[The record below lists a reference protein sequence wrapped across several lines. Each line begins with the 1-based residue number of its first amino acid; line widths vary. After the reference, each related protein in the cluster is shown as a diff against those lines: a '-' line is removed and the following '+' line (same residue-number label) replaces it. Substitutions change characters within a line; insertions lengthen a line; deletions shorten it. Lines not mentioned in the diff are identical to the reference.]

1 MLRKILFVTAT
12 DAEADAVRKAP
23 GMKPSGDKLISGGA
37 EISILVTG
45 IGSVAT
51 SWGMTK
57 WLTSGEKP
65 DIAVNAGIA
74 GSFSEHINIGD
85 VVLPAEDCFADAGVE
100 EGNSFLTL
108 GEAGLDDPD
117 RFPFR
122 NGKIFADRGIVNKM
136 SAVLKPVRAVT
147 VNCSSGSEQ
156 TIAKLLKKFN
166 PDIET
171 MEGAAFFYICSREK
185 IPFLAI
191 RSISNRVEP
200 RNRKNWN
207 IRLALD
213 NLSEKLNEIILLL
226 TN

>member
-1 MLRKILFVTAT
+1 MPRKILFVTAT
-12 DAEADAVRKAP
+12 DAEADAVRMAP
-23 GMKPSGDKLISGGA
+23 GMKTSGDKLICGGA

-51 SWGMTK
+51 AWGMSK
-57 WLTSGEKP
+57 WLASGEKP

-74 GSFSEHINIGD
+74 GSFSNLINIGD
-85 VVLPAEDCFADAGVE
+85 VVLPFEDCFADAGIE
-100 EGNSFLTL
+100 EGNAFLTL

-122 NGKIFADRGIVNKM
+122 NGRIYADSEIVKKM

-147 VNCSSGSEQ
+147 VNCSSGSEL

-166 PDIET
+166 PEIET
-171 MEGAAFFYICSREK
+171 MEGAAFFYICSREE
-185 IPFLAI
+185 IPFLAL
-191 RSISNRVEP
+191 RSISNRIEL

-213 NLSEKLNEIILLL
+213 NLSEKLNEIFLFL
-226 TN
+226 TD